1 MLQEIK
7 MIKDLRLCERKLFDE
22 SFSFE
27 MSVVE
32 GRGKNIRQDGI
43 GVDISSC
50 GIGMKTRHSLKEGS
64 VLKFYLP
71 MREWEITIPVFAQ
84 VRWTKPIND
93 HFRIGLRFL
102 D

>member
-1 MLQEIK
+1 MK
-7 MIKDLRLCERKLFDE
+7 NLRLCERKMFDE

-32 GRGKNIRQDGI
+32 ARGKNVKQNGI

-50 GIGMKTRHSLKEGS
+50 GLGMKTRRSLQEGS

-71 MREWEITIPVFAQ
+71 MRKWDITVPVFAQ
-84 VRWTKPIND
+84 IMWSKPD
-93 HFRIGLRFL
+93 DEHFRVGLKFL

>member
-1 MLQEIK
+1 MFQEIK
-7 MIKDLRLCERKLFDE
+7 VMKNLRLCERKMFNE

-32 GRGKNIRQDGI
+32 TIGKNVKQDCV

-50 GIGMKTRHSLKEGS
+50 GLGMKTGHSLLEGS

-84 VRWTKPIND
+84 IMWSKPDDD

>member
-7 MIKDLRLCERKLFDE
+7 AMKNLRLCERKMFDE

-32 GRGKNIRQDGI
+32 GRGKNIKQDGI
-43 GVDISSC
+43 GVDISSR
-50 GIGMKTRHSLKEGS
+50 GIGMKTRHPLQEGS

-84 VRWTKPIND
+84 VRWAKSIND
-93 HFRIGLRFL
+93 HFRVGLRFL